1 MLHFVW
7 SGYDM
12 LQSKTIALQS
22 GVQSAR
28 LSAQR
33 LATLLCFFSLGFS
46 TAAWAPLIP
55 FVQQRLMLNH
65 ADFGGLLLCA
75 GIGSMLS
82 MPTTGMLIQK
92 IGGRAIIATALMLFI
107 LVLPALAMVPNT
119 WLLAVSLFIFGAAAG
134 SLGVAIN
141 LQAVM
146 VEKKYA
152 KSMMS
157 SFHGMCSLGGLLG
170 VMSMTALL
178 AVGVAPLI
186 AAFSIVALI
195 LLLAL
200 IAVPK
205 CLTQKEQQEPEVAK
219 PKVKRGLP
227 SAFVALIGVMCFIAF
242 LSEGSAMDW
251 SGIYLTQEFSVDAAY
266 AGLAYTCFAVMMTI
280 GRFAGRQI
288 QQFFGEAK
296 TVLFSAL
303 AAGLGLATVILAPHW
318 LVVLFGY
325 AVLGLGCA
333 NIVPIMFSRVGR
345 QNQMPKAAALSY
357 VSTFAYTGSLLGP
370 ALVGLGSEIFGLTAV
385 FVVIAVGLSLIA
397 LVNQFTLKQER
408 RAV

>member
-1 MLHFVW
+1 
-7 SGYDM
+7 M
-12 LQSKTIALQS
+12 LQSKTALLQS
-22 GVQSAR
+22 SVQSR
-28 LSAQR
+28 SLSAQR

-55 FVQQRLMLNH
+55 FAQQRLLLNH

-82 MPTTGMLIQK
+82 MPATGFVIQK
-92 IGGRAIIATALMLFI
+92 VGGRLIIAIALALFVI
-107 LVLPALAMVPNT
+107 VLPLLAMVPHT
-119 WLLAVSLFIFGAAAG
+119 WALAASLFAFGAAAG

-146 VEKKYA
+146 VEKQYA

-170 VMSMTALL
+170 VMTMTILL
-178 AVGVAPLI
+178 ACGLSPLFSAFAI
-186 AAFSIVALI
+186 AALI
-195 LLLAL
+195 LSVAL
-200 IAVPK
+200 FAVPQ
-205 CLTQKEQQEPEVAK
+205 CLTKDQQQAAETIEPKA
-219 PKVKRGLP
+219 KRGLP
-227 SAFVALIGVMCFIAF
+227 TVFIALIGVMCFIAF

-251 SGIYLTQEFSVDAAY
+251 SGIYLTQEFGVEAAY
-266 AGLAYTCFAVMMTI
+266 AGLAYTCFAITMTM

-288 QQFFGEAK
+288 QQWLGEAK
-296 TVLFSAL
+296 TVFFGAL
-303 AAGLGLATVILAPHW
+303 AAGLGLAVVIFAPHW
-318 LVVLFGY
+318 LVVLLGY
-325 AVLGLGCA
+325 SILGLGCA

-385 FVVIAVGLSLIA
+385 FMIIALGLSLIA
-397 LVNQFTLKQER
+397 VVNQLTLKQER
-408 RAV
+408 RAI